1 MLDSLAKRL
10 RGKRTVILG
19 VGNPL
24 QGDDAV
30 GPNLVDSLHGRVEAT
45 LINGGEVPEN
55 YLSAIRAAQPEVV
68 LIIVAIELGADPGC
82 IAVLDADRLR
92 AIGNFTRNP
101 GLAFLAV
108 MIQDGTG
115 AEVLLVGIQPQATSF
130 AAELSKP
137 VHQTLRTLEEL
148 LVNVFKGKHPS

>member
-1 MLDSLAKRL
+1 MLDELSTRL

-24 QGDDAV
+24 QGDDAF
-30 GPNLVDSLHGRVEAT
+30 GPTLVDSLHGRLEAT

-55 YLSAIRAAQPEVV
+55 YLSTIRAAQPEVV
-68 LIIVAIELGADPGC
+68 LIVVAVELGAEPGC
-82 IAVLDADRLR
+82 MALLDADRLR

-108 MIQDGTG
+108 MIQDTTS
-115 AEVLLVGIQPQATSF
+115 AEVLLVGIQPEATAF
-130 AAELSKP
+130 AAQLSNP
-137 VHQTLRTLEEL
+137 VNQSLHSLEDV
-148 LVNVFKGKHPS
+148 LVNVF

>member
-1 MLDSLAKRL
+1 MLNDLARRL

-30 GPNLVDSLHGRVEAT
+30 GPNLVDILHGRIEAT
-45 LINGGEVPEN
+45 LIYAGEVPEN
-55 YLSAIRAAQPEVV
+55 YLSSIRAAQPEVV
-68 LIIVAIELGADPGC
+68 LIVVALELGAEPGS

-92 AIGNFTRNP
+92 AIENFTRNP

-115 AEVLLVGIQPQATSF
+115 AEVILVGIQPEATAF
-130 AAELSKP
+130 AAEMSKP
-137 VHQTLRTLEEL
+137 VHQTMHNLEEM
-148 LVNVFKGKHPS
+148 LVKVY

>member
-1 MLDSLAKRL
+1 MLDALAKKI

-19 VGNPL
+19 VGNIL
-24 QGDDAV
+24 QGDDAI
-30 GPNLVDSLHGRVEAT
+30 GPNLVDLLRGRVEAT

-55 YLSAIRAAQPEVV
+55 YLSSIRAAQPEVV
-68 LIIVAIELGADPGC
+68 LIIVAIELGAEPGC

-92 AIGNFTRNP
+92 AIENFTRNP

-115 AEVLLVGIQPQATSF
+115 AEVLLVGVQPEATSF
-130 AAELSKP
+130 ATELSTP
-137 VHQTLRTLEEL
+137 VDCTLHTLEDL
-148 LVNVFKGKHPS
+148 LVNVF

>member
-1 MLDSLAKRL
+1 MLEDLTMRL

-24 QGDDAV
+24 QGDDAI
-30 GPNLVDSLHGRVEAT
+30 GPNLVDFLQGRIEAT
-45 LINGGEVPEN
+45 VINGGEVPEN
-55 YLSAIRAAQPEVV
+55 YLSSIRAAQPEVV
-68 LIIVAIELGADPGC
+68 LIVVALELGAEPGC

-108 MIQDGTG
+108 MIQDGTE
-115 AEVLLVGIQPQATSF
+115 AEVILVGVQPETTAF
-130 AAELSKP
+130 AAELSGP
-137 VHQTLRTLEEL
+137 VRQTLRSLQEML
-148 LVNVFKGKHPS
+148 INVY

>member
-1 MLDSLAKRL
+1 MLDDLAKSL

-30 GPNLVDSLHGRVEAT
+30 GPILVDLLHGRVDAT
-45 LINGGEVPEN
+45 LINAGEVPEN
-55 YLSAIRAAQPEVV
+55 YLSSIRAAQPETV
-68 LIIVAIELGADPGC
+68 LIIVAVELGAEPGC

-115 AEVLLVGIQPQATSF
+115 AEVLLVGVQPASTSF
-130 AAELSKP
+130 ASELSKP
-137 VHQTLRTLEEL
+137 VHKTLQSIEEM
-148 LVNVFKGKHPS
+148 LVNVF